1 MADNPFIDDPEEFVR
16 GLLTPETIVDSL
28 VEAVEPLA
36 DALQLGTKACL
47 QVGLMLGMA
56 IPEAIDKTLKA
67 IEEDSK

>member
-1 MADNPFIDDPEEFVR
+1 MDDPFLDPAGFIRV
-16 GLLTPETIVDSL
+16 LLTPETIVDSL
-28 VEAVEPLA
+28 IEAVEPLA

>member
-1 MADNPFIDDPEEFVR
+1 MDNPFLDPAGFIRV
-16 GLLTPETIVDSL
+16 LLTPETIVDSL
-28 VEAVEPLA
+28 IEAVEPLA

>member
-1 MADNPFIDDPEEFVR
+1 MDDPFLDPAGFIR
-16 GLLTPETIVDSL
+16 ALLTPETIVDSL
-28 VEAVEPLA
+28 IEAVEPLA